1 MMAKNNTNSYNESM
15 YSDYINQKLVFNL
28 FGDKRIVATVKEVR
42 RYELLIER
50 KVKYKSGERG
60 EIQTLLPKSAIIYA
74 DII

>member
-1 MMAKNNTNSYNESM
+1 M
-15 YSDYINQKLVFNL
+15 
-28 FGDKRIVATVKEVR
+28 ATVKEVR